1 MLIFIQDAR
10 NAVLYPT
17 TKVDWAEKMVRRGK
31 AKWIRKRVII
41 LKLTYVLTDP
51 PRDKES
57 FFSLGLDTGYKNIGY
72 CLFKITGSKVRKLV
86 SGEAFLRT
94 DEITKLLTERKM
106 YRQTKRRNRR
116 KRKCSTKFRHP
127 RWKNRTNKLALSPT
141 ARHLIQSHINVV
153 RFVCKLVPYDKL
165 SINLEYAKFDTQK
178 LTQTS
183 NGFELGYDNMKAF
196 ILTRDSYTCQ
206 YCATKNTKLEI
217 HHKITRSNGG
227 SNRPTNLVTL
237 CHACHDKHHAGKIN
251 ANGTVTR
258 QYKDSGVLNT
268 AMPSIYKELATHIPT
283 YKYYG
288 YETKFVANTYN
299 ITKTHANDA
308 MILAV
313 NGTNISSYNDF
324 KITLDL
330 TQYRRHTRART
341 QRLEDRKYYLTSQL
355 TKTQKGLVKY
365 GKAIANNRR
374 KRTGQTNFSLED
386 FRKINPNIPVVVRPG
401 KSISKCDYSEVLFSP
416 GDIVQEKLTKETY
429 PIRGWASTQGKVS
442 AIDGE
447 KVNISKV
454 TKVKKNSGLVIN

>member
-1 MLIFIQDAR
+1 MLIFVQDAR

-41 LKLTYVLTDP
+41 LKLTYVVTDP

-72 CLFKITGSKVRKLV
+72 CLFKITGSKVQKLV

-106 YRQTKRRNRR
+106 YRQAKRRHRRNR
-116 KRKCSTKFRHP
+116 KTSTKFRQL
-127 RWKNRTNKLALSPT
+127 RWKNRTNKEKLSPT

-165 SINLEYAKFDTQK
+165 TINLEYAKFDTQK

-183 NGFELGYDNMKAF
+183 NDLGLGYANIKVY
-196 ILTRDSYTCQ
+196 ILTRDGYTCQ
-206 YCATKNTKLEI
+206 YCATKNVQLEV
-217 HHKITRSNGG
+217 HHKITRSDGG
-227 SNRPTNLVTL
+227 TNRPTNLVTL
-237 CHACHDKHHAGKIN
+237 CSPCHSKHHAGKIN

-268 AMPSIYKELATHIPT
+268 AMPSIYKELAKHIPT
-283 YKYYG
+283 YKYHG
-288 YETKFVANTYN
+288 YETKFVANTFG

-313 NGTNISSYNDF
+313 NGTDISTYNDF

-330 TQYRRHTRART
+330 TQYRRHNRART

-355 TKTQKGLVKY
+355 TKTKKGLVKY
-365 GKAIANNRR
+365 AKAIANNRR
-374 KRTGQTNFSLED
+374 KRTAQTKPSLED
-386 FRKINPNIPVVVRPG
+386 FRKTNPNPVIVRPG
-401 KSISKCDYSEVLFSP
+401 KSISKKGYDQVLFSP

-429 PIRGWASTQGKVS
+429 PIRGWASTHHQVSPIVGKD
-442 AIDGE
+442 I
-447 KVNISKV
+447 NISKV
-454 TKVKKNSGLVIN
+454 TKIKKNSGLVIN